1 MRYAELRHPRRTA
14 ALVAGGVFAVAAG
27 IGLVACA
34 SDGSGKSDRPA
45 AAADATAPQVKV
57 VDPYIP
63 QPLKGGIAAGY
74 LVLQNDGGTA
84 DRLLSV
90 TTDISPS
97 ATLHQTVDNRMQ
109 QVDGIDIPAHGK
121 GVLGRGG
128 AHIMFEDTTR
138 PLKKGDTVDVT
149 LTFEK
154 SAPITVRV
162 PVLGAADRPGDPGA
176 TGGSGGSGGSA
187 GTPGSA
193 TGGSEDHTGH
203 GG

>member
-1 MRYAELRHPRRTA
+1 MRYAELRHPRRA
-14 ALVAGGVFAVAAG
+14 VALVAGGVLAVGAG
-27 IGLVACA
+27 VGLVACA
-34 SDGSGKSDRPA
+34 SDGSGTSDRPA
-45 AAADATAPQVKV
+45 AAAASGPQVKV

-63 QPLKGGIAAGY
+63 QPAKGGMAAGY
-74 LVLQNDGGTA
+74 LILQNDGGEP
-84 DRLLSV
+84 DRLVSV
-90 TTDISPS
+90 TTDIAPS

-138 PLKKGDTVDVT
+138 TLKKGDTVDVT

-154 SAPITVRV
+154 SAPITLRV
-162 PVLGAADRPGDPGA
+162 PVLGISERPGDAGA
-176 TGGSGGSGGSA
+176 TGGSGGSPASSDA
-187 GTPGSA
+187 A
-193 TGGSEDHTGH
+193 TEGHAGH

>member
-1 MRYAELRHPRRTA
+1 MRYAELRHPRRTV
-14 ALVAGGVFAVAAG
+14 ALVAGGVLAVGAG
-27 IGLVACA
+27 VGLVACA
-34 SDGSGKSDRPA
+34 SDGSGTSGRPA
-45 AAADATAPQVKV
+45 AADASGARVTV

-63 QPLKGGIAAGY
+63 QPVRDGMAAGY
-74 LVLQNDGGTA
+74 LVLRNDGGTP
-84 DRLLSV
+84 DRLVSV
-90 TTDISPS
+90 TTDIAPS

-109 QVDGIDIPAHGK
+109 QVDGIDIPAHGS

-128 AHIMFEDTTR
+128 AHIMFEETTR

-162 PVLGAADRPGDPGA
+162 PVLGIAERPGDV
-176 TGGSGGSGGSA
+176 GGSPGSA
-187 GTPGSA
+187 GSAGEPGA
-193 TGGSEDHTGH
+193 AHEDHTGH

>member
-1 MRYAELRHPRRTA
+1 MRYAELRHPRRA
-14 ALVAGGVFAVAAG
+14 VALVAGGVLAVGAG
-27 IGLVACA
+27 VGLVACA

-45 AAADATAPQVKV
+45 AESAAGPQVKV

-63 QPLKGGIAAGY
+63 QPVKGGMAAGY

-84 DRLLSV
+84 DRLVSV
-90 TTDISPS
+90 TTDIAPS

-109 QVDGIDIPAHGK
+109 QVEAIDIPAHGK

-128 AHIMFEDTTR
+128 AHIMFEETTR

-162 PVLGAADRPGDPGA
+162 PVLGIAERPGDAGGTTASTGQPGA
-176 TGGSGGSGGSA
+176 T
-187 GTPGSA
+187 T
-193 TGGSEDHTGH
+193 EDHTGH